1 MHPCAFRGHNCVLIR
16 AQRCLYLGA
25 IVPFQRRFDLLSE
38 QEYLLGIL
46 FFYFLIVE
54 NVCSGI
60 YIKCMWWIFRKI
72 FIA

>member
-1 MHPCAFRGHNCVLIR
+1 VPLPWHNSALPKALC
-16 AQRCLYLGA
+16 
-25 IVPFQRRFDLLSE
+25 LLSE

-46 FFYFLIVE
+46 FSCFLIIE

-60 YIKCMWWIFRKI
+60 YLKIDVVNFRKI

>member
-1 MHPCAFRGHNCVLIR
+1 VHPCTFRGH
-16 AQRCLYLGA
+16 LGA

-46 FFYFLIVE
+46 FSCFLIIE

-60 YIKCMWWIFRKI
+60 YLKIDVVNFRKI